1 MPAKR
6 RTWRRYRKNV
16 RSSNSPRLNG
26 RRSIPDIAAPGA
38 AFARRVY
45 CNKNYLGVKDKQ
57 LADGQLT
64 RVARARRPV
73 RGGALREI
81 IRRGPN
87 IESYA
92 ERPPNRASR
101 NRLRVF
107 PPLRKIPPGQEGVE
121 PVPKEKPKV
130 NIGEVIRSYRGQR
143 GLSQGDIERR
153 TGLLR
158 CYLSRVENGHTVPSL
173 ETLAK
178 IAEAMEIAL
187 ADFFPGAETPRDRDT
202 QKMLGEL
209 SEDEIRFLSEIK
221 RYSSTLSDGDK
232 RLVLAMIRKMAS
244 MITPPNQQRKL
255 ANRRTA

>member
-1 MPAKR
+1 V
-6 RTWRRYRKNV
+6 W
-16 RSSNSPRLNG
+16 G
-26 RRSIPDIAAPGA
+26 R
-38 AFARRVY
+38 
-45 CNKNYLGVKDKQ
+45 
-57 LADGQLT
+57 
-64 RVARARRPV
+64 
-73 RGGALREI
+73 
-81 IRRGPN
+81 
-87 IESYA
+87 
-92 ERPPNRASR
+92 
-101 NRLRVF
+101 
-107 PPLRKIPPGQEGVE
+107 
-121 PVPKEKPKV
+121 VPKEKPKV

-221 RYSSTLSDGDK
+221 KYSTTLSDGDK
-232 RLVLAMIRKMAS
+232 RLVLAMIRKMATV
-244 MITPPNQQRKL
+244 IPPPPRK
-255 ANRRTA
+255 AAARRPAY